1 MAVIEDLEQI
11 TDRQRV
17 LYHELSS
24 AEMLVPVEAH
34 LGLLAS
40 LLRGSQ
46 PEPVRH
52 RIASAAVEAA
62 GFAAWLWFD
71 LGDQVKMGAL
81 YEMAASLLHE
91 AAHPGPRCYRQGY
104 RGLA

>member
-17 LYHELSS
+17 LYHERSS
-24 AEMLVPVEAH
+24 AEILVSVEAH

-52 RIASAAVEAA
+52 RIASAAAEAA
-62 GFAAWLWFD
+62 GFAAWLLFD
-71 LGDQVKMGAL
+71 LAGWRAVRATR
-81 YEMAASLLHE
+81 
-91 AAHPGPRCYRQGY
+91 PGRHVWHCCHSTRIRLAQGSK
-104 RGLA
+104 